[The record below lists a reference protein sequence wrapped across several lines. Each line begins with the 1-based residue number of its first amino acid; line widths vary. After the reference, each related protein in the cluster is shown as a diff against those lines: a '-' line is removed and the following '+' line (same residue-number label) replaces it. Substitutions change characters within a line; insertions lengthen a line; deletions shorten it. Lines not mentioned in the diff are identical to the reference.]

1 MNKWF
6 VRVLSSALMLFAAL
20 VVCAEGS
27 MVPMDIARANANLP
41 TYVMPHPQAIATL
54 ILLPG
59 GDAGTGKI
67 VDGKPGSGNFLV
79 RAREAFFAE
88 NFNVIVVFR
97 ATDLSG
103 LDYGYRVSPDHVA
116 EIARVIAYARQQFGK
131 PVWLVGT
138 SRGTVS
144 GTAAAIAL
152 GDTQVQGLV
161 LTSSV
166 TSQKTGAIA
175 TQDIASL
182 KVPTLVVHH
191 KKDACRICVPQEAS
205 RITAALKSA
214 PTKKFIMIE
223 GGSDPQG
230 DPCEARH
237 WHGFINFEKET
248 IKIITDWIKN
258 PQS

>member
-6 VRVLSSALMLFAAL
+6 VRVLPTALMLFAAL
-20 VVCAEGS
+20 VVCAEES

-214 PTKKFIMIE
+214 PTKN
-223 GGSDPQG
+223 S
-230 DPCEARH
+230 
-237 WHGFINFEKET
+237 
-248 IKIITDWIKN
+248 
-258 PQS
+258 S